1 MVKPLHE
8 QKLTHKVETRPA
20 QSLAEELTQLRDA
33 IMQRAYEIFCD
44 RPAGLAGP
52 LDDWLAAERE
62 LIWQPLMT
70 VAENDDGFV
79 LEVAVPGLKA
89 SEIEVQSTEDEILIK
104 SEACATP
111 PAGEILHVC
120 ELPRGKVFRTVQL
133 PRKINR
139 DKVSAELHEGLL
151 KITVPAAPVPQA
163 RKVPVA
169 A

>member
-1 MVKPLHE
+1 MVKPLNEH
-8 QKLTHKVETRPA
+8 KLSHKVETRQA
-20 QSLAEELTQLRDA
+20 QSLTEELTQLRDNV
-33 IMQRAYEIFCD
+33 MQRAYEIFCE
-44 RPAGLAGP
+44 RPAEGAGP

-62 LIWQPLMT
+62 LVWQPLMT

-89 SEIEVQSTEDEILIK
+89 SEIEVQSTEDEILVK
-104 SEACATP
+104 SAACAAP

-139 DKVSAELHEGLL
+139 DKVSAELHDGLL
-151 KITVPAAPVPQA
+151 KITVPAAPAAQP
-163 RKVPVA
+163 RNVPVA